1 MNIIERQTELG
12 KSLYEINTSTL
23 KEYFSIQRG
32 SLEKYVEMNREF
44 GAKLPELK
52 DISGALEL
60 QKEYNETLW
69 AHTKSSFE
77 AQSELFKGAF
87 SNTREALKT
96 AYTFET
102 EEEAPKPKAKA
113 KAKPKAKAKKTAEA
127 AAE

>member
-23 KEYFSIQRG
+23 KST
-32 SLEKYVEMNREF
+32 SASSATEKYVEMNREF
-44 GAKLPELK
+44 GAKLPEPKTFL
-52 DISGALEL
+52 ALWSCRRNTTKL
-60 QKEYNETLW
+60 CGL
-69 AHTKSSFE
+69 TKSSFK

-102 EEEAPKPKAKA
+102 EEKHQSLRLKRKQSQG
-113 KAKPKAKAKKTAEA
+113 
-127 AAE
+127 